1 MSDNDIFQ
9 LVDEVIDEMEREME
23 QAILK
28 QSNSDG
34 LIAYG
39 GKDALSRL
47 KRRLC
52 ARAGLPAPSCVK
64 LIRAR

>member
-1 MSDNDIFQ
+1 MSNDDVLR
-9 LVDEVIDEMEREME
+9 LVDEVIEEVERQME

-28 QSNSDG
+28 QSNYDG

-39 GKDALSRL
+39 GKDAMSRL

-52 ARAGLPAPSCVK
+52 AQAGLPVPSCVR

>member
-1 MSDNDIFQ
+1 MSYDDVLR
-9 LVDEVIDEMEREME
+9 LVDEVKEEVERQME

-28 QSNSDG
+28 QSNYDG

-39 GKDALSRL
+39 GKEAISRL

-52 ARAGLPAPSCVK
+52 ARAGQPIPSCVR
-64 LIRAR
+64 LTRAR

>member
-1 MSDNDIFQ
+1 MSNDDVLR
-9 LVDEVIDEMEREME
+9 LVDELMEETERQME
-23 QAILK
+23 QSILK

-39 GKDALSRL
+39 GKDAMSRL

-52 ARAGLPAPSCVK
+52 ARAGLPVPSCVK

>member
-1 MSDNDIFQ
+1 MSNDHVLR
-9 LVDEVIDEMEREME
+9 LVDEVIEEVERQME

-28 QSNSDG
+28 QSNYDG

-39 GKDALSRL
+39 GKAAMSRL

-52 ARAGLPAPSCVK
+52 ARAGLPVPSCVR